1 MNFEYEEPSMEII
14 EFEDDSW
21 VMVTS
26 TNGYNDTKVQ
36 TYSVADDSDSVYR

>member
-14 EFEDDSW
+14 KFEDDCW

-26 TNGYNDTKVQ
+26 TNGYNDTGVQ
-36 TYSVADDSDSVYR
+36 KYSVADDSDNVYR